1 VKGHLRLV
9 PPPGEAPAPPA
20 RRRKGNLSPALSLS
34 DDEVRAL
41 HAATRNIARTFGS
54 LAALGRALGVS
65 PRILTRKVRPSPA
78 LAVALWRLTGIAVET
93 LLRPTLAAVPAPAPV
108 PQGGAA

>member
-20 RRRKGNLSPALSLS
+20 RRHKGNPSPALSLS
-34 DDEVRAL
+34 DDEVKHLR
-41 HAATRNIARTFGS
+41 AATRNIARTFGS
-54 LAALGRALGVS
+54 IRALARALGVD
-65 PRILTRKVRPSPA
+65 PGMLTRKKRPGPG
-78 LAVALWRLTGIAVET
+78 LAVALWRLTGIPVET